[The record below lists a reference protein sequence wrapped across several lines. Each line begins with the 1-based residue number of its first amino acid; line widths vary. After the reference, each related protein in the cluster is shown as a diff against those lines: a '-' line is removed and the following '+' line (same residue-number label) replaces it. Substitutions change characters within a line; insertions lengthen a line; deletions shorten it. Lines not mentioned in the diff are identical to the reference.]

1 MKSYLIPSVVVL
13 VLILFAVLWADRR
26 SGIQFVPVKRGNVE
40 EAVYGLGKVKSKKV
54 FELKLGV
61 TDSIAKLYVQE
72 GDHLQ
77 TGSLLVQF
85 LGGPVFKAPFQ
96 GTVTAA
102 PFHKGENVFPQ
113 SVALRLEDLTDL
125 YVEVI
130 LEQQGALRIK
140 PGQPAKM
147 SFESLRDSAIEGN
160 VSAIYP
166 REDQFVVRIDCEKL
180 PKGVFPGMTADVSI
194 QVGRKENALLV
205 PLAAVSNGRIQI
217 SRKGKKKKVDIQM
230 GIINEDWG
238 EVLSGDINEDDLAAL
253 PKR

>member
-1 MKSYLIPSVVVL
+1 MKSYLVPSVVVL
-13 VLILFAVLWADRR
+13 VLILALVLWADRK
-26 SGIQFVPVKRGNVE
+26 SSLQFVPIKRGNVE

-61 TDSIAKLYVQE
+61 TDSIAKLFAQE
-72 GDHLQ
+72 GDHLK
-77 TGSLLVQF
+77 TGSPLVRFQ
-85 LGGPVFKAPFQ
+85 GGSFFKAPFQ

-102 PFHKGENVFPQ
+102 PFHEGENIFPQ
-113 SVALRLEDLTDL
+113 AVALRLEDLTDL

-140 PGQPAKM
+140 PNQPAKM
-147 SFESLRDSAIEGN
+147 SFESMRGSSIEGK
-160 VSAIYP
+160 VSAVYP
-166 REDQFVVRIDCEKL
+166 RDDQFVVRIDCEAL

-205 PLAAVSNGRIQI
+205 PLASISNGRMQI
-217 SRKGKKKKVDIQM
+217 SRKGKKKRIDIQV

-238 EVLSGDINEDDLAAL
+238 EVLAGDVTEEDLAAL
-253 PKR
+253 PRR